1 MGGDGTVHE
10 VVNGLAY
17 GTLLRRGRGQ
27 MPPLAIVPCG
37 SGNTVAFTLGLATA
51 EDALGTRSSAMLAVH
66 YSLFPCIQ
74 LQFSLASFAQWT
86 LSSSPIQTTRT
97 RLV

>member
-17 GTLLRRGRGQ
+17 GTLLRRGSGQ

-51 EDALGTRSSAMLAVH
+51 EDALGTQSSAILAVH
-66 YSLFPCIQ
+66 YSLFPLFVDAHTAAI
-74 LQFSLASFAQWT
+74 LTGVIRSTDLIELIF
-86 LSSSPIQTTRT
+86 
-97 RLV
+97 